1 MQYYLPDETVVTKDF
16 LKQVLA
22 GEKDLLHRSNVN
34 EINVPQY
41 EELSVK
47 ALYP

>member
-1 MQYYLPDETVVTKDF
+1 M
-16 LKQVLA
+16 KQVLA
-22 GEKDLLHRSNVN
+22 GEKDLIKRADVKEVS
-34 EINVPQY
+34 VPQY